1 MPRLLGIDF
10 GLKRVGLAITDPLQI
25 IATAL
30 ETVPTNSIMGY
41 LDEYCAN
48 EEIEAF
54 VVGMPLNLDGQP
66 TDSTHAVKKFVH
78 RLKGKFPAYPIHL
91 HDERYTSRMALDAMI
106 AGGSTK
112 KDRRK
117 KENIDKISAVII
129 LQSYMESQS
138 YIK

>member
-1 MPRLLGIDF
+1 MSRLVGIDY
-10 GLKRVGLAITDPLQI
+10 GIKRVGLAITDPLQL

-30 ETVPTNSIMGY
+30 ETVPAKSIISF
-41 LDEYCAN
+41 LETYCTN

-54 VVGMPLNLDGQP
+54 VVGMPRNLDGRP
-66 TDSTHAVKKFVH
+66 TDSTVAVEKFVQ
-78 RLKGKFPAYPIHL
+78 RLKSKFPEYPIHL
-91 HDERYTSRMALDAMI
+91 HDERYTSRLAMRAMI

-129 LQSYMESQS
+129 LQSFMESQS
-138 YIK
+138 FIK